1 MWRGFLI
8 EKWLKLWVFYRL
20 SLFYP
25 SFHTSCRCYSF
36 PVFVMV
42 PNLADTIL
50 TNVPLPTVPPYLT
63 KYIIGETPLSTWPSV
78 CTALVSYL
86 AIVFGTREVM
96 KGREP
101 QRLNTLFRIH
111 NAFLSGGSLLL
122 LALMMEEVFPIVYN
136 QGLFAA
142 GCAVES
148 WTPVSSPTTCA
159 R

>member
-1 MWRGFLI
+1 M
-8 EKWLKLWVFYRL
+8 
-20 SLFYP
+20 
-25 SFHTSCRCYSF
+25 
-36 PVFVMV
+36 
-42 PNLADTIL
+42 
-50 TNVPLPTVPPYLT
+50 
-63 KYIIGETPLSTWPSV
+63 
-78 CTALVSYL
+78 
-86 AIVFGTREVM
+86 FGTREVM

-148 WTPVSSPTTCA
+148 WTPVSSPTACA
-159 R
+159 RQIGADDVPRRSG